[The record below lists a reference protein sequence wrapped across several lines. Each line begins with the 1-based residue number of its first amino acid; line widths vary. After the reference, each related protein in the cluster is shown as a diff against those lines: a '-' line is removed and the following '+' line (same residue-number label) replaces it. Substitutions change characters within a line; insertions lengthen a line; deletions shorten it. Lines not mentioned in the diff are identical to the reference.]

1 MDFDANIKIL
11 GKETV
16 ADVGILVKAIS
27 ADRGRTAEGN
37 AALVDLLLTMVAD
50 LLAPGRAD
58 AGFSSRVDQI
68 VQRLRSTCMSAR
80 DVGGGKPN

>member
-27 ADRGRTAEGN
+27 ADRGRTAEG
-37 AALVDLLLTMVAD
+37 A
-50 LLAPGRAD
+50 
-58 AGFSSRVDQI
+58 SSRNSVTATPRTSFATLEI
-68 VQRLRSTCMSAR
+68 R
-80 DVGGGKPN
+80 